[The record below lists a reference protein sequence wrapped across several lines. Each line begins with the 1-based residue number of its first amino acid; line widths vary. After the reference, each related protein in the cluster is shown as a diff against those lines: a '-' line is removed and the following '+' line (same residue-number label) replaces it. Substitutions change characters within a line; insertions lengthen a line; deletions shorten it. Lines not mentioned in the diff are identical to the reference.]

1 MERLWRFCGA
11 SPNGG
16 RLRYAAGAGR
26 GVEAAGGAGAGTG
39 EAARGAAHV
48 AGERDRIL
56 IVEDDAALREVVAAY
71 LRGEGYATLTAADG
85 AEALRRWQE
94 EQPDLIVL
102 DWMLPV
108 MSGLDVARRVR
119 AAART
124 PIIMLTARNEEPD
137 VVLGLEMGADDYL
150 VKPVSLRQLVAR
162 IRAVLRRARPGGDSR
177 DEPVCVGELTIDLAG
192 HAVACAGRP
201 VTLTATEF
209 GLLAALA
216 AHPGR
221 VFSRLQLMEA
231 AIGDY
236 YEGYERTIDS
246 HISHLRHKLGAAEG
260 LIQTVHGIG
269 YKLVA
274 ARS

>member
-1 MERLWRFCGA
+1 MW
-11 SPNGG
+11 
-16 RLRYAAGAGR
+16 AAGVA
-26 GVEAAGGAGAGTG
+26 
-39 EAARGAAHV
+39 
-48 AGERDRIL
+48 AGERIL
-56 IVEDDAALREVVAAY
+56 VVEDDAALREVIEAY
-71 LRGEGYATLTAADG
+71 LRGEGYATLQAADG
-85 AEALRRWQE
+85 AEALRSWQA

-102 DWMLPV
+102 DWMLPAV
-108 MSGLDVARRVR
+108 SGLDVARQVR
-119 AAART
+119 AAGRT
-124 PIIMLTARNEEPD
+124 PIIMLTARNEDPD

-150 VKPVSLRQLVAR
+150 VKPVSMRQLVAR
-162 IRAVLRRARPGGDSR
+162 IRAVLRRARPDAEDAQVR
-177 DEPVCVGELTIDLAG
+177 IGELTVDLAG
-192 HAVACAGRP
+192 HVAEWAGQP
-201 VTLTATEF
+201 VALTATEF